1 MSELFTQEV
10 MDVIATLE
18 QEIKQVR
25 ARNERLENEYKDLER
40 KYEVLRN
47 QCDLYKKQIWIE
59 SSRACDSKKYDWKNT
74 ERLLQ
79 KEI

>member
-1 MSELFTQEV
+1 MSALFTQEV

-25 ARNERLENEYKDLER
+25 ARNERLEHEYNDLER

-47 QCDLYKKQIWIE
+47 QCDLYKGQI
-59 SSRACDSKKYDWKNT
+59 RADSTGTVNGKTSD
-74 ERLLQ
+74 
-79 KEI
+79 

>member
-40 KYEVLRN
+40 KYDVLRN
-47 QCDLYKKQIWIE
+47 QCDLYKGQI
-59 SSRACDSKKYDWKNT
+59 RTDSAGTVDGKISD
-74 ERLLQ
+74 
-79 KEI
+79 

>member
-1 MSELFTQEV
+1 MSALFTQEV

-40 KYEVLRN
+40 KYDVLKN
-47 QCDLYKKQIWIE
+47 QCDLYKGQIRAD
-59 SSRACDSKKYDWKNT
+59 SAGACDS
-74 ERLLQ
+74 ERCD
-79 KEI
+79 

>member
-18 QEIKQVR
+18 QENKMVR
-25 ARNERLENEYKDLER
+25 ARNERLENEYADLER

-47 QCDLYKKQIWIE
+47 QCDLYKGQI
-59 SSRACDSKKYDWKNT
+59 RADSTGVVGGKISD
-74 ERLLQ
+74 
-79 KEI
+79 

>member
-1 MSELFTQEV
+1 MSDMFTQEV

-25 ARNERLENEYKDLER
+25 ARNERLENEYNELER

-47 QCDLYKKQIWIE
+47 QCDLYKGQIRAD
-59 SSRACDSKKYDWKNT
+59 SAGACDS
-74 ERLLQ
+74 ERCD
-79 KEI
+79 

>member
-18 QEIKQVR
+18 QENKMVR

-40 KYEVLRN
+40 KYDVLRN
-47 QCDLYKKQIWIE
+47 QCDLYKGQI
-59 SSRACDSKKYDWKNT
+59 RADST
-74 ERLLQ
+74 GVIGG
-79 KEI
+79 EISD

>member
-40 KYEVLRN
+40 KYDVLRN
-47 QCDLYKKQIWIE
+47 QCDLYKGQI
-59 SSRACDSKKYDWKNT
+59 RADSAGTVDGKISD
-74 ERLLQ
+74 
-79 KEI
+79 

>member
-40 KYEVLRN
+40 KYDVLRN
-47 QCDLYKKQIWIE
+47 QCDLYKGQIRAE
-59 SSRACDSKKYDWKNT
+59 PRRACEGKTGD
-74 ERLLQ
+74 
-79 KEI
+79 

>member
-18 QEIKQVR
+18 QENKMVR

-40 KYEVLRN
+40 KYDVLRN
-47 QCDLYKKQIWIE
+47 QCDLYKGQI
-59 SSRACDSKKYDWKNT
+59 RADST
-74 ERLLQ
+74 GAIGG
-79 KEI
+79 EISD

>member
-1 MSELFTQEV
+1 MSNIFTQEV

-40 KYEVLRN
+40 KYDVLKN
-47 QCDLYKKQIWIE
+47 QCDLYRGQIKADATRTCGSE
-59 SSRACDSKKYDWKNT
+59 K
-74 ERLLQ
+74 
-79 KEI
+79 

>member
-18 QEIKQVR
+18 QENKMIR
-25 ARNERLENEYKDLER
+25 ARNERLENEYADLER

-47 QCDLYKKQIWIE
+47 QCDLYKGQI
-59 SSRACDSKKYDWKNT
+59 RADSTGVVGGKISD
-74 ERLLQ
+74 
-79 KEI
+79 

>member
-25 ARNERLENEYKDLER
+25 ARNERLENEYADLER
-40 KYEVLRN
+40 KYDVLRN
-47 QCDLYKKQIWIE
+47 QCDLYKGQI
-59 SSRACDSKKYDWKNT
+59 RADSTGAVGGKIGD
-74 ERLLQ
+74 
-79 KEI
+79 